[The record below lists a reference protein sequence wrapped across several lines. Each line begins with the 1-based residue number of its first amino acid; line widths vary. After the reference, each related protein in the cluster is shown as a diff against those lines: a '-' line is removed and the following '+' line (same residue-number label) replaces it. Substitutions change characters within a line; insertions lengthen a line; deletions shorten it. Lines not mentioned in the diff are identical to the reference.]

1 MVTLKAKQKE
11 LKASG
16 LGNKPRTSDSLKDE
30 VVEKLFASKCPQVI
44 INTFWPNSTF
54 TSVLAFAA
62 TAYWQREGRWGDVRL
77 KQTLDEIEYLLYY
90 EDFASIVIKK
100 SKLHG
105 RGEIKNFSSHDENI
119 STLEG
124 SWREIS
130 YLHVSPSRR
139 QWWQKWNLFI
149 SYRGNVRHHLVSSS
163 FARRPRKKCAR
174 VSHEMAQSQL
184 VLKIAHL
191 ANSMNSTPLLEKISN
206 FGVACSAG
214 VFWAGESCLF
224 NYVLTVV
231 TAIFVMTKKD

>member
-1 MVTLKAKQKE
+1 MVTLKAKQKG

-16 LGNKPRTSDSLKDE
+16 LGKKPRTSDSLKDE

-77 KQTLDEIEYLLYY
+77 KQTPDEIEYLLYMY
-90 EDFASIVIKK
+90 CEDFAGVVVKK

-124 SWREIS
+124 SWRDIS

-139 QWWQKWNLFI
+139 QWWQRWNLFI

-174 VSHEMAQSQL
+174 V
-184 VLKIAHL
+184 
-191 ANSMNSTPLLEKISN
+191 TRD
-206 FGVACSAG
+206 G
-214 VFWAGESCLF
+214 
-224 NYVLTVV
+224 TV
-231 TAIFVMTKKD
+231 TACAKDSTFG